1 MPLEGISNPGP
12 LIPNAK
18 LAETHSISAF
28 QNRVEHNERIKETDD
43 DGEPAAQYKE
53 DESDEEEKAYEEDL
67 SGVATA
73 LSNLSGEK
81 VKNIE
86 YTLKFNKYTELVELV
101 DLNTGNLIQSV
112 PANALIDLI
121 SDLQYSSGLFVD
133 NEI

>member
-1 MPLEGISNPGP
+1 MPLDGISNPGP

-18 LAETHSISAF
+18 LTETHSISAF
-28 QNRVEHNERIKETDD
+28 QNRVEQNERIKETDD

-53 DESDEEEKAYEEDL
+53 EESDQEEKAYEEDL
-67 SGVATA
+67 SSVATA